1 MAPKSL
7 LYTLFTSLTVAL
19 AASVPHTDYEVMII
33 GGGPSGLSAASGLSR
48 VRRKNV
54 VFDSGEYRN
63 APTRNMHD
71 VIGNDGAV
79 PSDFRAL
86 ARSQI
91 SKYNQTTWVNEK
103 VDSVRVITD
112 EERNTTYFRASVA
125 GEAYTARKLILGT
138 GMKDI
143 LPETPGLEEAWGK
156 GVYWCPWCDG
166 WEHRD
171 QPFGILGPLIDVVG
185 SVLEV
190 YTLNTDII
198 AFVNGTQTP
207 EAEAKLA
214 EKYPNW
220 KKQLEEYNVV
230 LNNET
235 IESIERLQNGEDVHD
250 DQGRQFDIF
259 RVNLADG
266 SSVTRNA
273 FITNFPSQQRSS
285 IPSDL
290 GLKMQDNK
298 IDTNINGMR
307 TSLPGVFAVG
317 DANSDG
323 STNVPHAMFSG
334 KRAAVFV
341 HVEMAREESRA
352 AVSKRTLPSKRAMEK
367 EAERRM
373 GSDLEKLWERVRRT

>member
-7 LYTLFTSLTVAL
+7 LYTLFASLTVAL
-19 AASVPHTDYEVMII
+19 AASVPQTDYEVMII
-33 GGGPSGLSAASGLSR
+33 GGGPSGLSVASGLSR

-54 VFDSGEYRN
+54 LFDSGEYRN

-79 PSDFRAL
+79 PADFRAL

-91 SKYNQTTWVNEK
+91 SKYNQTTWVNQK
-103 VDSVRVITD
+103 VDSILVVTD
-112 EERNTTYFRASVA
+112 EAKNTTYFNASVA
-125 GEAYTARKLILGT
+125 GKAYTARKLVLGT

-143 LPETPGLEEAWGK
+143 LPDTPGLEEAWGK

-171 QPFGILGPLIDVVG
+171 QPFGILGSLLDVVG

-207 EAEAKLA
+207 ETEDALSQ
-214 EKYPNW
+214 KYPNW
-220 KKQLEEYNVV
+220 EKQLEAYGVA

-235 IESIERLQNGEDVHD
+235 IESIERLQDGEDVRD
-250 DQGRQFDIF
+250 DEGRQFDVF

-266 SSVTRNA
+266 SSVIRNA
-273 FITNFPSQQRSS
+273 FITNFPSEQRSS
-285 IPSDL
+285 IPEDL
-290 GLKMQDNK
+290 GLKMQGNK

-307 TSLPGVFAVG
+307 TSQAGVFAVG

-341 HVEMAREESRA
+341 HVEMAREESQA
-352 AVSKRTLPSKRAMEK
+352 AISKRTLPSRRAMEK

-373 GSDLEKLWERVRRT
+373 GSDLEKLWERVRRA

>member
-1 MAPKSL
+1 M
-7 LYTLFTSLTVAL
+7 
-19 AASVPHTDYEVMII
+19 
-33 GGGPSGLSAASGLSR
+33 
-48 VRRKNV
+48 
-54 VFDSGEYRN
+54 
-63 APTRNMHD
+63 
-71 VIGNDGAV
+71 
-79 PSDFRAL
+79 
-86 ARSQI
+86 
-91 SKYNQTTWVNEK
+91 NEK

-125 GEAYTARKLILGT
+125 GETYTARKLILGT

-143 LPETPGLEEAWGK
+143 LPETPGLDEAWGK

-171 QPFGILGPLIDVVG
+171 QPFGILGSLVDVVG

-207 EAEAKLA
+207 KAEAKLA

-220 KKQLEEYNVV
+220 KKQLEAYNIV

-235 IESIERLQNGEDVHD
+235 VKSIERVQNGEDVYD

-273 FITNFPSQQRSS
+273 FVTNFPSEQRSS
-285 IPSDL
+285 IPKEL
-290 GLKMQDNK
+290 GLKMKDNK
-298 IDTNINGMR
+298 IDTNIDGMR

-341 HVEMAREESRA
+341 HGMYLFFPYRC
-352 AVSKRTLPSKRAMEK
+352 RTWA
-367 EAERRM
+367 
-373 GSDLEKLWERVRRT
+373 DY